1 MKKVFLPLFIFLLI
15 GLLSACTT
23 PKDCTEGDNMTEPR
37 LLDDGLQAD
46 GTVQVRIVWEQ
57 GTGCGADLGN
67 DYFEKVTLADDLGLV
82 ESVTLTAEREIT
94 LIFAEPPAAD
104 SFDLALL
111 FPDRIEFVE
120 CTHPGMR
127 DQYELS
133 VSFQVAADGHI
144 EANFEQKIHFG
155 PI

>member
-23 PKDCTEGDNMTEPR
+23 PKDCTEGDNFTEPR

-94 LIFAEPPAAD
+94 LIFLEPPAAG

-127 DQYELS
+127 DQYELTA
-133 VSFQVAADGHI
+133 SFQVATDGHI
-144 EANFEQKIHFG
+144 EANFAQKIHFG

>member
-1 MKKVFLPLFIFLLI
+1 MKKLFLPLFILLLI
-15 GLLSACTT
+15 SLLSACTQ
-23 PKDCTEGDNMTEPR
+23 PKDCTVGDNMTEPR

-46 GTVQVRIVWEQ
+46 GTVQVRIVWER

-67 DYFEKVTLADDLGLV
+67 DYFEKVTLADDLGIV
-82 ESVTLTAEREIT
+82 ESVKLTAEREIT
-94 LIFAEPPAAD
+94 LIFSEPPAAG

-127 DQYELS
+127 DQYELTA
-133 VSFQVAADGHI
+133 SFQVATDGYI